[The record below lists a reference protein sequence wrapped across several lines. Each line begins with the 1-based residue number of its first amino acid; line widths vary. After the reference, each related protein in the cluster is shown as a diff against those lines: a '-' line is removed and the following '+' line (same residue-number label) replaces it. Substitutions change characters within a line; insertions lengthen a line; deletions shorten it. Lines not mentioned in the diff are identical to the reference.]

1 MDGTPTSAGI
11 VIRSATDAD
20 ALSISFLL
28 EDLGYPIEP
37 SLIVE
42 KLAAIRDSPLNRV
55 WVVELRANAVL
66 GERETLAGVLSFH
79 AIPLLH
85 KVGGL
90 GRITALVV
98 HPKLRG
104 KGIGRRLVGVAEHFA
119 RDIHCERLE
128 VTSGEH
134 RHDAHRFYTGL
145 GFSPRSA
152 RFVKSLDRSKS

>member
-1 MDGTPTSAGI
+1 M
-11 VIRSATDAD
+11 
-20 ALSISFLL
+20 
-28 EDLGYPIEP
+28 EP
-37 SLIVE
+37 ALIVE
-42 KLAAIRDSPLNRV
+42 KLAAIRDSTVNRV
-55 WVVELRANAVL
+55 WIAELRANAVL
-66 GERETLAGVLSFH
+66 GDREALAGLLSFH

-85 KVGGL
+85 TVGGL

-128 VTSGEH
+128 VTSGEQ
-134 RHDAHRFYTGL
+134 RHDAHRFYTGF

-152 RFVKSLDRSKS
+152 RFVKALG

>member
-1 MDGTPTSAGI
+1 MDGTPTSADI

-28 EDLGYPIEP
+28 GDLGYPIEP

-55 WVVELRANAVL
+55 WVVELRAN
-66 GERETLAGVLSFH
+66 
-79 AIPLLH
+79 
-85 KVGGL
+85 
-90 GRITALVV
+90 
-98 HPKLRG
+98 
-104 KGIGRRLVGVAEHFA
+104 GIGRRLVGVAEHFA

-145 GFSPRSA
+145 GFSLRSA
-152 RFVKSLDRSKS
+152 RFVKSLDRSKI

>member
-1 MDGTPTSAGI
+1 MDGTPTSADV

-20 ALSISFLL
+20 AHSISFLL
-28 EDLGYPIEP
+28 GDLGHPIEP
-37 SLIVE
+37 ALIVE
-42 KLAAIRDSPLNRV
+42 KLAAIRDSPVDRV
-55 WVVELRANAVL
+55 WVVESRANAVL
-66 GERETLAGVLSFH
+66 GDGQALAGLLGFH

-85 KVGGL
+85 TAGGL

-98 HPKLRG
+98 HPELRG

-128 VTSGEH
+128 VTSGEQ
-134 RHDAHRFYTGL
+134 RYDAHRFYVGL

-152 RFVKSLDRSKS
+152 RFVKALD

>member
-1 MDGTPTSAGI
+1 MDGNSTSADV
-11 VIRSATDAD
+11 VIRDATDAD
-20 ALSISFLL
+20 AVPISFLL
-28 EDLGYPIEP
+28 GDLGYLIEP
-37 SLIVE
+37 ALIVE
-42 KLAAIRDSPLNRV
+42 KLVAIRDSPVNRV

-66 GERETLAGVLSFH
+66 GDRALAGLLSFH

-98 HPKLRG
+98 HPKVRG

-128 VTSGEH
+128 VTSGEQ

-152 RFVKSLDRSKS
+152 RFVKALG